1 MSRLSRVAAVALS
14 LSLPAAAAAQYPYTY
29 LSPEVEPEDT
39 GPRGLQLTLL
49 GGAFNPTGIS
59 MEGFPW
65 GSGVAGRIGYRLG
78 SSYGFDLELRRS
90 TSTLE
95 DAAGSLQMVQSSA
108 AVAFRIFGT
117 LGPLRTEGSFGFGW
131 YRLRLVS
138 DPVDEAGQSR
148 LGFVVNGA
156 VAFPIAGPLD
166 LLVGATYGGA
176 YSNVFD
182 YNPIWVAGWTLEVGL
197 RITFDPGPKAP
208 AVTPPGS

>member
-1 MSRLSRVAAVALS
+1 MSRLSQVAALALS
-14 LSLPAAAAAQYPYTY
+14 LSLPAAATAQYPYPY
-29 LSPEVEPEDT
+29 PPPEAEDP

-65 GSGVAGRIGYRLG
+65 GSGIAGRIGYRLG
-78 SSYGFDLELRRS
+78 SSYGFELELRRS
-90 TSTLE
+90 ASTLE

-108 AVAFRIFGT
+108 SGALRIFGT

-138 DPVDEAGQSR
+138 DAVDEAGQSR

-156 VAFPIAGPLD
+156 VAFPIAGPLE

-182 YNPIWVAGWTLEVGL
+182 YNPIWVAGWTIEGGL
-197 RITFDPGPKAP
+197 RVTFDPGPRAP
-208 AVTPPGS
+208 AATPPGS